1 DGTAQGGERKRTAAG
16 PLRASAGTSRRQA
29 GVGGVGCRAGRGETA
44 VEPEGGRGM
53 KNPLGNM
60 GNILKQAQ
68 AMQAKMA
75 KVQEE
80 ASTKTVTGTAGGGS
94 ATCGTSGTCA

>member
-1 DGTAQGGERKRTAAG
+1 
-16 PLRASAGTSRRQA
+16 
-29 GVGGVGCRAGRGETA
+29 
-44 VEPEGGRGM
+44 M

-75 KVQEE
+75 KVQEQ
-80 ASTKTVTGTAGGGS
+80 ASTKTATGTAGGGRRRILS
-94 ATCGTSGTCA
+94 VSCGRRQSGGGQSGEGKIDSTHGHFR